1 MEGGSRRLAS
11 ECVFVGLGVC
21 VFVRTFFCLCCV
33 CVLVKSPVCAC
44 FICVESA
51 KLFCVHNI
59 YNSYYV
65 LFVNDPIHDR
75 PLD

>member
-11 ECVFVGLGVC
+11 DCVFVGLGVC
-21 VFVRTFFCLCCV
+21 VFVRTFFV
-33 CVLVKSPVCAC
+33 CVVCVFVKSPVCAC
-44 FICVESA
+44 FVFVESA
-51 KLFCVHNI
+51 KLCI
-59 YNSYYV
+59 YNSYFV